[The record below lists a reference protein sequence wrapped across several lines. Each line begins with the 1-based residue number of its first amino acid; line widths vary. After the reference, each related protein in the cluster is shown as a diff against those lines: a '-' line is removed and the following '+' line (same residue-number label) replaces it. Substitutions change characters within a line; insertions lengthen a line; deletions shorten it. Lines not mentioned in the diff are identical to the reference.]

1 MREKRTPHLS
11 SCTSLNIRKAVRR
24 SRFVIA
30 ICYSSMNNY
39 LALFVLVLVSSQE
52 PVCSFLPLTRTSE
65 LTHSFQSVPSAGRQK
80 NVLSPR
86 NKVSPLIM
94 RERSN
99 NKDTSLADEPTDQ
112 SFSWLW
118 TLCLPLW
125 LVYISNQWSRS
136 SIYYLVDFSD
146 SATTFSAMN
155 AAIGFD
161 QVQYGLLASVAFT
174 SLFAIA
180 SLGAGI
186 AADRFNR
193 KTLTVASAAGWSVAV
208 LLTASAG
215 TFDQVLL
222 ARVAMGLACAFS
234 TPTAYTLIR
243 DGVPDNRQALASSV
257 YGTGV
262 ALASGL
268 ASLTLLLDRQ
278 VGWRYALDGVAG
290 FGLLAAVLAA
300 VVLPDDPKELPQ
312 AESEGNVANL
322 EGKNALT
329 EAWEGVTEVYA
340 TSPRV
345 RLIFLGSFLRFCSG
359 LCIGVWSA
367 PFFRM
372 VFAENQ
378 AEYAVTQA
386 VISAL
391 LASLSGLLGG
401 AAADWLSSGKDE
413 EIDADVDTV
422 GRRLWVPVIGSL
434 LAAPAWF
441 LAVQT
446 DTSFEVAMFWL
457 AIEYFVAE
465 CWFGP
470 TISTLQASVGPRT
483 GGTAQGMF
491 TLTGAIA
498 NLAPS
503 VLGYLYGQQEAT
515 GGDELSSLLASGVC
529 FGYLSSAVCFA
540 LAAQANEIKESQI
553 D

>member
-1 MREKRTPHLS
+1 MK
-11 SCTSLNIRKAVRR
+11 
-24 SRFVIA
+24 
-30 ICYSSMNNY
+30 NY
-39 LALFVLVLVSSQE
+39 RALILIVLVLVSSLE
-52 PVCSFLPLTRTSE
+52 PVFSFLPLTRTSE
-65 LTHSFQSVPSAGRQK
+65 LIHHSFKTVPSAGRR
-80 NVLSPR
+80 NNDLSPR
-86 NKVSPLIM
+86 NKVSPLRL

-99 NKDTSLADEPTDQ
+99 QKDHADIDEHAEQT
-112 SFSWLW
+112 FSWLW

-125 LVYISNQWSRS
+125 LVYVSNQWSRS

-146 SATTFSAMN
+146 SATAFSAMN

-193 KTLTVASAAGWSVAV
+193 KTLTVASAAGWSAAV
-208 LLTASAG
+208 LLTASAA

-243 DGVPDNRQALASSV
+243 DRVPDNRQALASSV

-300 VVLPDDPKELPQ
+300 VILPDDPKELPP
-312 AESEGNVANL
+312 AESEGIAADL
-322 EGKNALT
+322 EEKNALA

-401 AAADWLSSGKDE
+401 AAADWLSSSREE
-413 EIDADVDTV
+413 EIDADVDAV

-446 DTSFEVAMFWL
+446 DASFEVAMFWL

-515 GGDELSSLLASGVC
+515 GSDELSSLLAGGVC

-540 LAAQANEIKESQI
+540 LAAQANEIKDSRM